1 LFSRYELI
9 RHLSR
14 FSSNYILRPEFVPQ
28 NRLIYLACYLGSK
41 IKIVLESIII
51 IEDNDNDDN
60 GNKVYTNNN
69 ILFNIK
75 AFLEEMIKDWGY

>member
-14 FSSNYILRPEFVPQ
+14 FSSTYILRPEFVPQ

-51 IEDNDNDDN
+51 IEDNDN

-69 ILFNIK
+69 ILFNIT
-75 AFLEEMIKDWGY
+75 AFLEEMIKDWDYYV